1 MGRVPGGTAAMSDP
15 QRQRCYAWERTFR
28 PVEKQPSAI
37 SVRKPFTPEFLVF
50 FASAWDYGYSLYGNS
65 LVKEWPVLIAA
76 DRPRL
81 RYSNRLCRAAG
92 TAGFRLFGREGR
104 LLPKITI
111 GCMGMTRP
119 TLLHETA
126 HVLTAGDGHGPDFCR
141 VALSLYVRFLGV
153 DEGQALRLADEHGVR
168 IA

>member
-1 MGRVPGGTAAMSDP
+1 
-15 QRQRCYAWERTFR
+15 
-28 PVEKQPSAI
+28 
-37 SVRKPFTPEFLVF
+37 
-50 FASAWDYGYSLYGNS
+50 
-65 LVKEWPVLIAA
+65 
-76 DRPRL
+76 
-81 RYSNRLCRAAG
+81 
-92 TAGFRLFGREGR
+92 
-104 LLPKITI
+104 
-111 GCMGMTRP
+111 MGMTRP